1 MTDLS
6 AKQRKLVA
14 LMVTDLGI
22 ADISESEIL
31 QMEQEVQSLPEEE
44 LNRTLASRLNLPYP
58 ADEEALDLAL
68 SRVEEPERPSA
79 GEDGGFTGAP
89 DMSHDPRPEER
100 EDR

>member
-1 MTDLS
+1 MMADLNT
-6 AKQRKLVA
+6 KHRKLVA

-22 ADISESEIL
+22 ADISEKEMV

-44 LNRTLASRLNLPYP
+44 LDRTLASRLELPYP
-58 ADEEALDLAL
+58 TDKEALDLAL

-79 GEDGGFTGAP
+79 GEEGGFTGAP

-100 EDR
+100 A